1 MSAMLWVFLFNPTS
15 GFLNYLLSTVG
26 IAGPAWL
33 SDPDWAPF
41 AVSLTT
47 VWKEVG
53 FNIIFLM
60 AALAQVPVELQ
71 EAAWMDG
78 ANAFRRFWHITL
90 PSISPALF
98 FVTVVSVIHAFES
111 FGQIHILTRGGP
123 AGSTGVLVYQLFRDG
138 FENSRLGLA
147 AAEAVILF
155 VIIGGVT
162 LVQFMVARYLKG
174 SPQ

>member
-1 MSAMLWVFLFNPTS
+1 M
-15 GFLNYLLSTVG
+15 
-26 IAGPAWL
+26 
-33 SDPDWAPF
+33 
-41 AVSLTT
+41 
-47 VWKEVG
+47 
-53 FNIIFLM
+53 
-60 AALAQVPVELQ
+60 
-71 EAAWMDG
+71 
-78 ANAFRRFWHITL
+78 
-90 PSISPALF
+90 F

-174 SPQ
+174 SSQ